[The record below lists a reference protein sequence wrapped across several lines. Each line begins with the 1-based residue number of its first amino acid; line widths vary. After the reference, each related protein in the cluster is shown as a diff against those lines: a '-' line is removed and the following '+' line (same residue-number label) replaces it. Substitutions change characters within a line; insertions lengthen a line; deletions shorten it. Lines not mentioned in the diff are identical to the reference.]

1 MHDFLDNA
9 NRKILRSYNEDI
21 KRGNVI
27 SCELEWIRADGKK
40 IITMVSPRPIY
51 DSEQHMKGG
60 FALITDITQRKHAEQ
75 EVHQQ
80 KTVLEF
86 KTNELEE
93 ANTALKVLLH
103 RIEEDKEELEE
114 KVLSQ
119 VKNLLLPHLQYL
131 DKASLSSEQQKVVE
145 LVQSSLNQII
155 SPFSHKLT
163 SRYYGLSPKEIQV
176 ASLIKEGWSS
186 KEIAEHLNVSTGT
199 ISFHRNKIRRKLG
212 IINKKTNLIHYLNS
226 MT

>member
-1 MHDFLDNA
+1 MNEGLVVLDEKGAFSYVNNSLCRMLGRKREDLLGRTLHDFLDNA

-119 VKNLLLPHLQYL
+119 VKNLLLPHLRPL
-131 DKASLSSEQQKVVE
+131 
-145 LVQSSLNQII
+145 
-155 SPFSHKLT
+155 H
-163 SRYYGLSPKEIQV
+163 
-176 ASLIKEGWSS
+176 
-186 KEIAEHLNVSTGT
+186 
-199 ISFHRNKIRRKLG
+199 
-212 IINKKTNLIHYLNS
+212 NS
-226 MT
+226 MSRVLAS